1 MEKDPSKDEPIYY
14 EKNIIK
20 VMFYTIIILKELYI
34 NLKFFNLF
42 FIKKEKGSPFDEPVY
57 YEKNII
63 KSFVLYYYYT
73 KFTLVKLNILNKL
86 YLKFFIFSPI
96 K

>member
-20 VMFYTIIILKELYI
+20 
-34 NLKFFNLF
+34 
-42 FIKKEKGSPFDEPVY
+42 
-57 YEKNII
+57 
-63 KSFVLYYYYT
+63 SFVLYYYYT
-73 KFTLVKLNILNKL
+73 KLTLVELNILNKL
-86 YLKFFIFSPI
+86 YLKFLIFSTI

>member
-34 NLKFFNLF
+34 NLKFLIYFY
-42 FIKKEKGSPFDEPVY
+42 KKEKGSPFDEPVY

-63 KSFVLYYYYT
+63 KSFVL
-73 KFTLVKLNILNKL
+73 
-86 YLKFFIFSPI
+86 
-96 K
+96 

>member
-1 MEKDPSKDEPIYY
+1 MEKDSSY
-14 EKNIIK
+14 
-20 VMFYTIIILKELYI
+20 
-34 NLKFFNLF
+34 
-42 FIKKEKGSPFDEPVY
+42 DEPVY

-73 KFTLVKLNILNKL
+73 KLTLVELNILNKL
-86 YLKFFIFSPI
+86 YLKFLIFSTI

>member
-1 MEKDPSKDEPIYY
+1 MKKILLKLCSNNYY
-14 EKNIIK
+14 TYRTLYK
-20 VMFYTIIILKELYI
+20 LKIFKI
-34 NLKFFNLF
+34 NFSYF
-42 FIKKEKGSPFDEPVY
+42 KKEKDSSYDEPVY

-73 KFTLVKLNILNKL
+73 KLTLVELNILNKL
-86 YLKFFIFSPI
+86 YLKFLIFSTI